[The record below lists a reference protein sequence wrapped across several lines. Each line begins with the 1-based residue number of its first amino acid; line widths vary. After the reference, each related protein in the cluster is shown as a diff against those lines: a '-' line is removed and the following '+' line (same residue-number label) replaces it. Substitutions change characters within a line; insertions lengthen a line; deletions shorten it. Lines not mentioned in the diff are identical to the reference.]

1 MTEKNIKSR
10 VIHKHDIEAH
20 WLLAENFIP
29 KQGEIIVYDI
39 DENYAYERF
48 KIGDGETLVSALPF
62 VDENIRVG
70 KISTISLPASGWITA
85 TNVYS
90 QVVSVAGATAN
101 SKVDIYPTPE
111 QLIDLQL
118 SGISLVAVNEDG
130 VVTVYALNNK
140 PTSDYS
146 MQVTI
151 TEINKGA

>member
-70 KISTISLPASGWITA
+70 KISTISLPASGWTTA

>member
-1 MTEKNIKSR
+1 M
-10 VIHKHDIEAH
+10 
-20 WLLAENFIP
+20 L
-29 KQGEIIVYDI
+29 
-39 DENYAYERF
+39 F
-48 KIGDGETLVSALPF
+48 KILHGDKARISTDVTPYHEGYCYVTHSGEFYVDMNNERVKLNAKDAETLGGQSLDSILSST
-62 VDENIRVG
+62 VD
-70 KISTISLPASGWITA
+70 KISTISLPASGWTTA

-111 QLIDLQL
+111 QLIDLQT

-146 MQVTI
+146 MQVTL
-151 TEINKGA
+151 TEVNEEV